1 MRILV
6 TGGAGYIGSHT
17 ARALLEKGHKV
28 WVLDNLSRG
37 HKEAVQRTVGL
48 DQLTIASL
56 HDTDRLVQILTLQ
69 EIELVIHLAA
79 FSLVGESQKQPEMY
93 FRNNVGGSQSLI
105 SAMHQANVKKLIVSS
120 TTAVYGTPSQMPITE
135 SFERVPVNQYGQTKL
150 EMELSLEHA
159 ANQND
164 LAVVALRYF
173 NAAGAHPNGD
183 LGEDHDP
190 ETHLIPITLQVA
202 LGQREHL
209 TIFGN
214 DYATPDGT
222 CVRDYVHVC
231 DLAAAHI
238 CAIDV
243 LRNGTVQYFNIGTG
257 AGTSVSEVLDACRKV
272 SGHPIPSVAGIRR
285 SGDPD
290 ILYADNSKAVSELKW
305 SPKYTSI
312 EQIVE
317 TAWRWHSDS
326 PNGYR
331 SG

>member
-1 MRILV
+1 MNILI

-17 ARALLEKGHKV
+17 ARALLEAGHKV

-56 HDTDRLVQILTLQ
+56 HDTDRLIQIMTS
-69 EIELVIHLAA
+69 ESIELVIHLAA
-79 FSLVGESQKQPEMY
+79 FALVGESQTRPEMY
-93 FRNNVGGSQSLI
+93 FRNNVLGSQSLL
-105 SAMHQANVKKLIVSS
+105 SAMNQADVKKLIVSS
-120 TTAVYGTPSQMPITE
+120 TTAVYGTPKQMPITE
-135 SFERVPVNQYGQTKL
+135 SFERAPVNQYGRTKL

-159 ANQND
+159 VSQSD

-173 NAAGAHPNGD
+173 NAAGAHPDGD

-190 ETHLIPITLQVA
+190 ESHLIPITLQVA
-202 LGQREHL
+202 LGQRDHL
-209 TIFGN
+209 EIFGN

-231 DLAAAHI
+231 DLASAHA

-243 LRNGTVQYFNIGTG
+243 LSSGTIEYFNIGTG
-257 AGTSVSEVLDACRKV
+257 AGTSVSEVLDACRRI
-272 SGHPIPSVAGIRR
+272 SGKPIPAVTGARR

-290 ILYADNSKAVSELKW
+290 VLYADNSKALSELNWK
-305 SPKYTSI
+305 PQFTSI
-312 EQIVE
+312 DQIVE
-317 TAWRWHSDS
+317 TAWNWHSQS
-326 PNGYR
+326 PDGYR
-331 SG
+331 SS

>member
-1 MRILV
+1 MNILI

-17 ARALLEKGHKV
+17 ARALLEQGHKV
-28 WVLDNLSRG
+28 CVFDNLSRG

-48 DQLTIASL
+48 EQLTIASL
-56 HDTDRLVQILTLQ
+56 HDTDRLTQVLLS
-69 EIELVIHLAA
+69 EGIELVIHLAA
-79 FSLVGESQKQPEMY
+79 FALVGESQTRPEMY
-93 FRNNVGGSQSLI
+93 FRNNVLGSQSLL
-105 SAMHQANVKKLIVSS
+105 SAMNQANVHKLIVSS
-120 TTAVYGTPSQMPITE
+120 TTAVYGTPRQMPITE
-135 SFERVPVNQYGQTKL
+135 SFERAPVNQYGRTKL

-159 ANQND
+159 VSQSD

-183 LGEDHDP
+183 LGEDHHP

-202 LGQREHL
+202 LGQREQL
-209 TIFGN
+209 EIFGD

-231 DLAAAHI
+231 DLASAHI
-238 CAIDV
+238 CAMDV
-243 LRNGTVQYFNIGTG
+243 LSSGKVQYFNIGTG

-272 SGHPIPSVAGIRR
+272 SGHSIPSVAGIRR

-317 TAWRWHSDS
+317 TAWKWHSES
-326 PNGYR
+326 PSGYR

>member
-1 MRILV
+1 MNILI

-17 ARALLEKGHKV
+17 ARALLEAGHKV

-56 HDTDRLVQILTLQ
+56 HDTDRLIQIMTS
-69 EIELVIHLAA
+69 ESIELVIHLAA
-79 FSLVGESQKQPEMY
+79 FALVGESQTRPEMY
-93 FRNNVGGSQSLI
+93 FRNNVLGSQSLL
-105 SAMHQANVKKLIVSS
+105 SAMNQADVKKLIVSS
-120 TTAVYGTPSQMPITE
+120 TTAVYGTPKQMPITE
-135 SFERVPVNQYGQTKL
+135 SFERAPVNQYGRTKL

-159 ANQND
+159 VSQSD

-173 NAAGAHPNGD
+173 NAAGAHPDGD

-190 ETHLIPITLQVA
+190 ESHLIPITLQVA
-202 LGQREHL
+202 LGQRDHL
-209 TIFGN
+209 EIFGN

-231 DLAAAHI
+231 DLASAHA

-243 LRNGTVQYFNIGTG
+243 LSSGTIEYFNIGTG
-257 AGTSVSEVLDACRKV
+257 AGTSVSEVLDACRRI
-272 SGHPIPSVAGIRR
+272 SGKPIPAVTGVRR

-290 ILYADNSKAVSELKW
+290 VLYADNSKALSELNWK
-305 SPKYTSI
+305 PQFTSI
-312 EQIVE
+312 DQIVE
-317 TAWRWHSDS
+317 TAWNWHSQS
-326 PNGYR
+326 PDGYR
-331 SG
+331 SS